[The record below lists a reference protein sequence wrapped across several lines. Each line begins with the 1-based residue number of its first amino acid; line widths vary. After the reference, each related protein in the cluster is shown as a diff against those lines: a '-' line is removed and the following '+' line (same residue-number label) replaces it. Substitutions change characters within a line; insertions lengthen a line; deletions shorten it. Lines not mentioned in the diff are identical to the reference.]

1 MNTVGEQPKGHLGL
15 NSKAEEDDDDFDYYY
30 YLRVNAVLLCTAK
43 WLFLLMAGYG
53 DYLRHVCGRKQWN
66 TITPPQYMICYV
78 KCKDWDRGPENFFG
92 MGTECGWGKIGF
104 CVFYPARCQ
113 VYSTRRRRLWRPSTN
128 CQRCSSVADDV
139 NLCQQLTL
147 SLLWHCHC
155 CDTDPVI
162 SLIQICLH
170 RWTVCME

>member
-1 MNTVGEQPKGHLGL
+1 MCCSVLSPEIVMHDDAYIGGHSE
-15 NSKAEEDDDDFDYYY
+15 NNIKCVVRDDLWWKNQTSLYILPRDWLYEWFSQIDVELIRFFHGAIQ
-30 YLRVNAVLLCTAK
+30 LFPTLSFTFIIMSRVR
-43 WLFLLMAGYG
+43 AG
-53 DYLRHVCGRKQWN
+53 
-66 TITPPQYMICYV
+66 
-78 KCKDWDRGPENFFG
+78 
-92 MGTECGWGKIGF
+92 
-104 CVFYPARCQ
+104 VFYPARCQ
-113 VYSTRRRRLWRPSTN
+113 VCSTRRRRLWRPSTN

-147 SLLWHCHC
+147 SLLWHCLC